1 MKFAAVCG
9 SGLGSSFMVEMN
21 INSVLNELG
30 VSGVEVSHYDLGS
43 AAPDM
48 ADVFF
53 VGGDLADSAQHLGE
67 IVVLDSII
75 DLDELKQKGSSRL
88 SGKRITI
95 KRSRQS

>member
-30 VSGVEVSHYDLGS
+30 VSGVEVAHYDMGS
-43 AAPDM
+43 ASPDL

-53 VGGDLADSAQHLGE
+53 VAGDLAESAQHLGNV
-67 IVVLDSII
+67 VVLNSII
-75 DLDELKQKGSSRL
+75 DLDELKEKVRRVCEENGL
-88 SGKRITI
+88 L
-95 KRSRQS
+95 

>member
-21 INSVLNELG
+21 INTVLKEID
-30 VSGVEVSHYDLGS
+30 VTDVEVAHYDMGS
-43 AAPDM
+43 AAPEL

-67 IVVLDSII
+67 VIVLNSII
-75 DLDELKQKGSSRL
+75 DMDELKEKVTAVCKEKGL
-88 SGKRITI
+88 L
-95 KRSRQS
+95 

>member
-21 INSVLNELG
+21 INTVLNEIG
-30 VSGVEVSHYDLGS
+30 VNGVEVAHYDMGS
-43 AAPDM
+43 AAPEL

-67 IVVLDSII
+67 VVVLNSII
-75 DLDELKQKGSSRL
+75 DMDELKEKVTAVCKEKGL
-88 SGKRITI
+88 L
-95 KRSRQS
+95 

>member
-21 INSVLNELG
+21 INTVLNQLG

-43 AAPDM
+43 AAPEL

-53 VGGDLADSAQHLGE
+53 IARDLADSSEHLGQV
-67 IVVLDSII
+67 IVLESII
-75 DLDELKQKGSSRL
+75 DLEELKIKVKKVCEEKGL
-88 SGKRITI
+88 L
-95 KRSRQS
+95 